1 MTSHN
6 WQTVLALALVLNGLL
21 IAAYRFYRMKKGG
34 PKADAIGG
42 AVLGGMLCLIAILVW
57 QEIGWARW
65 PALVYAVLFAFV
77 VMPIWT
83 LAVLIPLPPGAPDW
97 IFTTLYWGTL
107 GVVGIAALLS

>member
-6 WQTVLALALVLNGLL
+6 WQSVLALTLVLNGLL
-21 IAAYRFYRMKKGG
+21 IAAYRIYRLKKGG

-42 AVLGGMLCLIAILVW
+42 AVLGAALCLLAILVW
-57 QEIGWARW
+57 QDIGWARW
-65 PALVYAVLFAFV
+65 PAAAYAVLFAFV

-97 IFTTLYWGTL
+97 TFTTIYWGSL
-107 GVVGIAALLS
+107 VVIGVAALLS